1 MSGRYA
7 VGVIVALVVLIA
19 AAAGILWALLP
30 GRLPLRADAFQKPD
44 PQSFEDIERGR
55 YLAIAGD
62 CAACHT
68 ARGGKPFAG
77 GLPIETPF
85 GKVVAPN
92 ITPDRET
99 GIGAW
104 TDDEF
109 RRAVQEG
116 IGRDGDLLYPAMP
129 YPAYAKVAPDDVLA
143 IRAYLATVEPAS
155 NKVVANQLP
164 FPFRNRALML
174 GWNLLNFDRTP
185 FRPDPNA
192 SVERNRGAYLVD
204 GLGHCGSCHTAKNIL
219 GGDKRD
225 GYLRGAVL
233 QGWFVPNISG
243 DLRVGIGEWPR
254 DEIVDY
260 LRAGA
265 NHWTVVSGPM
275 AEEVRNSSA
284 YLTVAD
290 LRAIAIYLKGVPP
303 AAAASP
309 RPLPSNDAR
318 MESGRAIY
326 QDVCSACHT
335 EPGLGANHLFPRLAR
350 SPAVQSDNATTLI
363 RVVIAGSRSGGTA
376 LAPTA
381 PAMPAMA
388 GRLTNEQVAAVLTY
402 IRNSWGNAAVAVSAD
417 EVKVIKSTLTAKG
430 G

>member
-1 MSGRYA
+1 MRRSLA
-7 VGVIVALVVLIA
+7 TA
-19 AAAGILWALLP
+19 ALLVASCS
-30 GRLPLRADAFQKPD
+30 LTFAQDT
-44 PQSFEDIERGR
+44 QSFDRIERGR
-55 YLAIAGD
+55 YLSVIGD

-68 ARGGKPFAG
+68 APGGQFFAG
-77 GLPIETPF
+77 GLGLQTPF
-85 GKVVAPN
+85 GKIVAPN

-155 NKVVANQLP
+155 NKVAANQLP

-225 GYLRGAVL
+225 GYLQGAVL
-233 QGWFVPNISG
+233 QGWFVPNVSG
-243 DLRVGIGEWPR
+243 DPRVGIGVWPR
-254 DEIVDY
+254 DDIVDY

-303 AAAASP
+303 AAATSP
-309 RPLPSNDAR
+309 RPLPRASTGLAFGSLPR
-318 MESGRAIY
+318 AEPRRAPSG
-326 QDVCSACHT
+326 
-335 EPGLGANHLFPRLAR
+335 
-350 SPAVQSDNATTLI
+350 
-363 RVVIAGSRSGGTA
+363 IA
-376 LAPTA
+376 PH
-381 PAMPAMA
+381 
-388 GRLTNEQVAAVLTY
+388 
-402 IRNSWGNAAVAVSAD
+402 
-417 EVKVIKSTLTAKG
+417 
-430 G
+430 